1 MLPKGTEQSIIKLTL
16 NNSAKLM
23 GERISF
29 SRRKISSIKIH
40 QKLCNAD
47 SQRCKRTVRV
57 NSEIEKEIH
66 NGKNWHIDVKK

>member
-1 MLPKGTEQSIIKLTL
+1 
-16 NNSAKLM
+16 M

-57 NSEIEKEIH
+57 NSEIEKEIN